1 MCMGQSPGAGYL
13 RAACSPGNSHEPA
26 AQAALP
32 EPLAH
37 QGETTSGQPDQGQQ
51 RGEGKREPWAS
62 GSGIGWSRL
71 ACQPG
76 ARFGLRLCTGF
87 NNQCTA

>member
-1 MCMGQSPGAGYL
+1 MHGPVTGAGCL

-32 EPLAH
+32 ERLAD
-37 QGETTSGQPDQGQQ
+37 QGETTSGQPHQGQQ
-51 RGEGKREPWAS
+51 RGEGKREPWAL
-62 GSGIGWSRL
+62 GSGIGWGRL

-76 ARFGLRLCTGF
+76 ARFGLRLCTGV